1 MSVNLLAPPIQPQPS
16 DQLSW
21 NKKASKV
28 KMISSGD
35 VVFFS
40 CLAALFIF
48 VLGICF
54 YKCVIECAITSSS
67 SITSSEQFDGP
78 PPPYTE
84 SMAAN
89 QPPTYAEYMQQME
102 TPI

>member
-54 YKCVIECAITSSS
+54 YKCVIECSITSS
-67 SITSSEQFDGP
+67 SSEQFDGP

-89 QPPTYAEYMQQME
+89 QPPTYAEYMHQMQQME